1 MSWLLKC
8 VFTAHIN
15 IVSSLS
21 LTPEKLNLL
30 CLLYMKIPW
39 NKKYL
44 ASFISLHIHDIIL
57 DIYLNYLSDD
67 MMIDIN
73 DNL

>member
-1 MSWLLKC
+1 
-8 VFTAHIN
+8 
-15 IVSSLS
+15 
-21 LTPEKLNLL
+21 
-30 CLLYMKIPW
+30 MKNPG

-67 MMIDIN
+67 MMIDVN
-73 DNL
+73 DNLVVVFFIPNLSIIFITDHYYDRLCNSGRFSQC